1 MTRHIENAVVRQV
14 EKGLSTDAIVGMFA
28 NKNLS
33 NTDKI
38 RSIIKTYKWQ
48 QFKKGRKVWLGF

>member
-1 MTRHIENAVVRQV
+1 MTRRIENAVARQV
-14 EKGLSTDAIVGMFA
+14 EKGLSADAIVGMFA

-48 QFKKGRKVWLGF
+48 QFKKGRKV